1 MAKAKKVPRGIRMRT
16 PRAEAPEKEPTNR
29 DVYMYGTITDDKWHK
44 SDFVP
49 DDMRESVEDL
59 GEGDVLNLYINSPGG
74 SVFAMSAMVSMMKR
88 AQQRGVTINSFVDGV
103 AASAASVI
111 ALAADSVTMY
121 SNSFLMIHKP
131 WTVAVGNADDLVKE
145 AETLEQIENAT
156 MMPVYRGKARVD
168 DEKLKALVRAE
179 SWMDSEKAGETFDV
193 SLEEEE
199 KQAAAFDPA
208 LFNARNVPETL
219 VASYKNQ
226 ASKPAE
232 PAEPV
237 DLTEY
242 INHIKAI

>member
-1 MAKAKKVPRGIRMRT
+1 MRM
-16 PRAEAPEKEPTNR
+16 PRAEAPKKEPTNR
-29 DVYMYGTITDDKWHK
+29 DVYMYGTISDDKWDD

-49 DDMRESVEDL
+49 DDMWKNLEDL
-59 GEGDVLNLYINSPGG
+59 GDGDVLNLYINSPGG

-88 AQQRGVTINSFVDGV
+88 AQQRGVTINSYVDGV
-103 AASAASVI
+103 AASAASVL

-121 SNSFLMIHKP
+121 SNSILMIHKP
-131 WTVAVGNADDLVKE
+131 WTMAVGNADDLVKE

-156 MMPVYRGKARVD
+156 MMPIYKGKAKVD
-168 DEKLKALVRAE
+168 DDELKALVKAE
-179 SWMDSEKAGETFDV
+179 SWLDSVKAGETFDV

-208 LFNARNVPETL
+208 LFNAKNVPETL
-219 VASYKNQ
+219 VASYKKQ
-226 ASKPAE
+226 ASKPAQ